1 MEKGRDK
8 EKRKKNKTDKMGK
21 RERKCLKDGKMK
33 KK

>member
-21 RERKCLKDGKMK
+21 RERKMPKRMER
-33 KK
+33 